1 MNATK
6 KGLLASLIAAALL
19 GGCGGADN
27 IDSNSGD
34 NGGNTGGDNGGNT
47 GGDNGG
53 TTPPGD
59 SVLILFGVGANA
71 GTTPSIQS
79 EKDNWSLQTVTATP
93 VAMTS
98 ISAVLINNAG
108 TDDTADVQVPGDGDG
123 TFMLKSDT
131 PLNLSKYASG
141 FIEFQLRTKST
152 VPEVLN
158 VSIDNEYP
166 NRSSLP
172 IASAL
177 ANTGDW
183 ETLTLPIN
191 CMKPF
196 PGATA
201 INLATVGTPFHLA
214 TKDAFSY
221 EITNIKYLLTTTA
234 KPVVDPITCEAPG
247 TDPGTN
253 PGTDPGTGPG
263 TDPGTDPD
271 TDPGTDPGTGSG
283 VNNAPALVTTDT
295 ALYYSGDK
303 SQAVDLSADYPAA
316 GFGGTLTD
324 ENQIVTI
331 DLPGNGGVFLGSDS
345 ASADLSAYQAGTLQI
360 DLKVSSYGDSPNIQ
374 IRMDGTAGPDYGTFF
389 TMDSNIVPD
398 DDSWYRCTL
407 PVAALIPGANTS
419 SVQKAIY
426 MSGAWDSMAGLR
438 FAFTNVALKTAIP
451 ADFDINQPCQKIDL

>member
-1 MNATK
+1 M
-6 KGLLASLIAAALL
+6 
-19 GGCGGADN
+19 
-27 IDSNSGD
+27 
-34 NGGNTGGDNGGNT
+34 
-47 GGDNGG
+47 
-53 TTPPGD
+53 
-59 SVLILFGVGANA
+59 LFGVGANA
-71 GTTPSIQS
+71 SVTPNIQS
-79 EKDNWSLQTVTATP
+79 EKDNWNLQPVTATP

-247 TDPGTN
+247 TDPGT
-253 PGTDPGTGPG
+253 
-263 TDPGTDPD
+263 DPD

-303 SQAVDLSADYPAA
+303 SQAVDRSADYPAA

-324 ENQIVTI
+324 ENQVVTI

-345 ASADLSAYQAGTLQI
+345 ASADLSVYQAGTLQI

>member
-6 KGLLASLIAAALL
+6 KGLLATLIAAALL
-19 GGCGGADN
+19 GGCGGEEN
-27 IDSNSGD
+27 ISSSNGSETHPGE
-34 NGGNTGGDNGGNT
+34 
-47 GGDNGG
+47 
-53 TTPPGD
+53 TPPGETPPGGED
-59 SVLILFGVGANA
+59 GALLLFGVGASA
-71 GTTPSIQS
+71 KVTPNIQS
-79 EKDNWSLQTVTATP
+79 EKDNWNRQPVTATP

-108 TDDTADVQVPGDGDG
+108 TDDTADVQVAGDGDG
-123 TFMLKSDT
+123 TFMLKSAT

-141 FIEFQLRTKST
+141 FIEFQLRTKSK

-158 VSIDNEYP
+158 ASIDNEYP

-177 ANTGDW
+177 TGSGDW

-214 TKDAFSY
+214 TKEAFNY
-221 EITNIKYLLTTTA
+221 EITNIKYLLATSA
-234 KPVVDPITCEAPG
+234 KPVVDPVTCEAPG
-247 TDPGTN
+247 GA
-253 PGTDPGTGPG
+253 

-271 TDPGTDPGTGSG
+271 TNPDTGSG
-283 VNNAPALVTTDT
+283 VNNAPALVATDA

-303 SQAVDLSADYPAA
+303 SQAQDRSADYPAA
-316 GFGGTLTD
+316 SFGGTRTD
-324 ENQIVTI
+324 ENQVITM
-331 DLPGNGGVFLGSDS
+331 DLPGNGAAFLGTDS
-345 ASADLSAYQAGTLQI
+345 ANGDLSAYQDGVMLL

-374 IRMDGTAGPDYGTFF
+374 IRMDGTAGPDFGTFF

-398 DDSWYRCTL
+398 DDTWYRCIL
-407 PVAALIPGANTS
+407 PVASLIPAANTG
-419 SVQKAIY
+419 SVQKALY
-426 MSGAWDSMAGLR
+426 LSGAWDSMAGLR

-451 ADFDINQPCQKIDL
+451 ADFDSTQPCQQIK

>member
-19 GGCGGADN
+19 SGCGGDEN
-27 IDSNSGD
+27 ISSSNGSE
-34 NGGNTGGDNGGNT
+34 
-47 GGDNGG
+47 
-53 TTPPGD
+53 TPPGETPPGETPPGGGD
-59 SVLILFGVGANA
+59 GALLLFGVGANA
-71 GTTPSIQS
+71 SVTPNIQS
-79 EKDNWSLQTVTATP
+79 EKDNWNLQPVTATP

-221 EITNIKYLLTTTA
+221 EITNIKYLLPQRQNRLSIPS
-234 KPVVDPITCEAPG
+234 PVKRQAPIQVLTPAPIL
-247 TDPGTN
+247 
-253 PGTDPGTGPG
+253 
-263 TDPGTDPD
+263 
-271 TDPGTDPGTGSG
+271 
-283 VNNAPALVTTDT
+283 VLAPAPILVLTPTPILVLTPVQALASTTPLHWSPPT
-295 ALYYSGDK
+295 PRSITQGIRVRQSIVAPTIPLQG
-303 SQAVDLSADYPAA
+303 LAA
-316 GFGGTLTD
+316 
-324 ENQIVTI
+324 
-331 DLPGNGGVFLGSDS
+331 P
-345 ASADLSAYQAGTLQI
+345 
-360 DLKVSSYGDSPNIQ
+360 
-374 IRMDGTAGPDYGTFF
+374 
-389 TMDSNIVPD
+389 
-398 DDSWYRCTL
+398 
-407 PVAALIPGANTS
+407 
-419 SVQKAIY
+419 
-426 MSGAWDSMAGLR
+426 
-438 FAFTNVALKTAIP
+438 
-451 ADFDINQPCQKIDL
+451 

>member
-19 GGCGGADN
+19 SGCGGDEN
-27 IDSNSGD
+27 ISSSNGSE
-34 NGGNTGGDNGGNT
+34 
-47 GGDNGG
+47 
-53 TTPPGD
+53 TPPGETPPGETPPGGGD
-59 SVLILFGVGANA
+59 GALLLFGVGANA
-71 GTTPSIQS
+71 SVTPNIQS
-79 EKDNWSLQTVTATP
+79 EKDNWNLQPVTATP

-271 TDPGTDPGTGSG
+271 TDPGTDPDTDPGTGSG

-303 SQAVDLSADYPAA
+303 SQAVDRSADYPAA

-451 ADFDINQPCQKIDL
+451 ADFDISQPCQKIDL

>member
-1 MNATK
+1 MNASK

-27 IDSNSGD
+27 IDSNSG
-34 NGGNTGGDNGGNT
+34 NTGGNN

-59 SVLILFGVGANA
+59 STLILFGVGANG

-79 EKDNWSLQTVTATP
+79 EKDNWSLQPVTASP

-108 TDDTADVQVPGDGDG
+108 TDDTADVQVAGDGDG
-123 TFMLKSDT
+123 TFMLKSAT

-141 FIEFQLRTKST
+141 FIEFQLRTKSK

-158 VSIDNEYP
+158 ASIDNEYP

-177 ANTGDW
+177 TGSGDW

-214 TKDAFSY
+214 TKEAFNY
-221 EITNIKYLLTTTA
+221 EITNIKYLLTTSA
-234 KPVVDPITCEAPG
+234 KPVVDPVTCEAPGGATDPGTDPGTEPGTDPG

-253 PGTDPGTGPG
+253 PD
-263 TDPGTDPD
+263 
-271 TDPGTDPGTGSG
+271 TGSG
-283 VNNAPALVTTDT
+283 VNNAPALVATDA

-303 SQAVDLSADYPAA
+303 SQALDRSADYPAA
-316 GFGGTLTD
+316 SFGGTLTD
-324 ENQIVTI
+324 ENQVITM
-331 DLPGNGGVFLGSDS
+331 DLPGNGAAFLGTDS
-345 ASADLSAYQAGTLQI
+345 ANGDLSAYQDGAMLL

-374 IRMDGTAGPDYGTFF
+374 IRMDGTAGPDFGTFF

-398 DDSWYRCTL
+398 DDTWYRCIL
-407 PVAALIPGANTS
+407 PVASLIPAANTG
-419 SVQKAIY
+419 SVQKALY
-426 MSGAWDSMAGLR
+426 LSGAWDSMAGLR

-451 ADFDINQPCQKIDL
+451 ADFDSNQPCQQIK